1 MEMAARGC
9 HHGCHLEVTR
19 AIGEQVQ
26 VRSRGPISADERHS
40 YDEEEIGTRPACV
53 K

>member
-9 HHGCHLEVTR
+9 HLVVTR
-19 AIGEQVQ
+19 ALGEQVQ

-40 YDEEEIGTRPACV
+40 YSEEEIGGRPAGV